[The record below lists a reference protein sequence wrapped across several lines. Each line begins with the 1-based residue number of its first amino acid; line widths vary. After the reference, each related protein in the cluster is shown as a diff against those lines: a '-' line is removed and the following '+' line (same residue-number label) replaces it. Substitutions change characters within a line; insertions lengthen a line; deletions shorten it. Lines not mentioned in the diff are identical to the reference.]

1 LKNVQFNAVFM
12 VHHDGSPSRH
22 FLVELSVVQRNS
34 KGVELHCTSVGWAHL
49 PFKPLP
55 SISSIPVFLGTPRRI
70 YTLNP

>member
-1 LKNVQFNAVFM
+1 
-12 VHHDGSPSRH
+12 
-22 FLVELSVVQRNS
+22 
-34 KGVELHCTSVGWAHL
+34 VGWAHL